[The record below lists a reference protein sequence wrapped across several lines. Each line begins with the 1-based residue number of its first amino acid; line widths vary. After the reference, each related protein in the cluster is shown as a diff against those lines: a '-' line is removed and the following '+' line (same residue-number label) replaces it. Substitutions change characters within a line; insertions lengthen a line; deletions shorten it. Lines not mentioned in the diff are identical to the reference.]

1 MSPPP
6 DEPKC
11 WKNWIGRFLDDFFYS
26 VLSTISLKS
35 HDNFLLYRLISF
47 VALGHSSVDGVV
59 WKFLGPF

>member
-47 VALGHSSVDGVV
+47 VALGHSSADRVV
-59 WKFLGPF
+59 NDKI